1 MNGGKDVRLGDD
13 KRPVSTVPSDQQL
26 LYNIQSGEVLT
37 DEFGNPLITEVDTY
51 YIKDATMQ
59 RSTSVVFDEKPSS
72 PYVREDLTDIATNLS
87 ATHADLDVNL
97 NFTAGGEVTVLLAE
111 NPIIGDDFTIPCSV
125 SGTTVTVNHVGHN
138 LTTGM
143 AVEIRLQLE
152 VPGMSL
158 PNYGWIHPP
167 YTVTVVDANNFTYTL
182 GEDKDGYTGR
192 AFYRHPN
199 GQTVTGI
206 GSTSVLTVDNSNI
219 TWYNLELFGGPGYI
233 AAGIGSDSGI
243 NDGTIGVTTNT
254 TDGRRTI
261 FNPRDPSLASPL
273 PIVKVNNDQGTGNNK
288 IYFDTSVGI
297 NSILGATVGD
307 RVIGEY
313 VPPGTFIS
321 NISHNNRI
329 VLSNNLSNSGIN
341 TVPVSIRRAKPA
353 IKTADTTWKIEEQ
366 FPDTSEVSSTLLGIP
381 RAETQLSLFS
391 NVSSYGIDTNEFE
404 TYTVTSGISNGAW
417 ESRYNR
423 VYGSRNTGKTTE
435 EVQESGIKLEI
446 FPVPYSYPFPKKGF
460 DKVGYYQADKY
471 EAYTDFIQ
479 MGNDLHEIY
488 NSGVAPYNAYPKDWK
503 DSFVPDTV
511 ADVVVAGG
519 INDVKYLED
528 FDTCFARIDTFTDWY
543 RDMGKFGGGK
553 LTDPVNGNDYTF
565 DTVNEVL
572 KAGKD
577 AGLLPHYGAGDVP
590 LRTVDNVR
598 PGYEDN
604 YSISSVLQSRRVF
617 RYQPGRISGF
627 TFGVAAS
634 RESRTGYTVEWGIKN
649 PTDQYVFKI
658 ENGNLSIVRR
668 STIPLNRSAIERSGM
683 ELSDQVRKKSGTPY
697 DDTNYWT
704 LDVPFDNFNGDPLTG
719 NGPSGYSL
727 DPEAVTMYKIEF
739 GWYGAIGCRFYA
751 YIPVGSDGARWVVIH
766 TFVIENS
773 LGQPCLEDSYFRL
786 CYKLDVD
793 VRSSIKKPVFI
804 TKYGASYYIDGGD
817 EGTSQIY
824 SVTSG
829 EKSISGIGTESLI
842 SVKPK
847 DLIYNSEGVGIVN
860 KKLIIPTDLNVSTKT
875 GEKDIT
881 EVKTVVCKGCP
892 GFGHVYTPGVGTTE
906 NGRTISASGIRFI
919 GVDEIVALA
928 PNYFTELDIG
938 AKIIAPSIYDAY
950 IGSLSIPSGG
960 MSPEG
965 RQKYEQAKLIKQ
977 SGGQRK
983 IAGSI
988 DEYPV
993 YDRVLGI
1000 TTNLTVADDAT
1011 GNYPHAVRLSNYD
1024 GIAVSNFKLTGSQLD
1039 IQFANPSSGDDYA
1052 HFADFMIGVTD
1063 VEPNVDVPSGEINY
1077 FTVGIGTT
1085 TTVPNDRIL
1094 FGKHSHN
1101 WVSMDADGVESS
1113 ESWATPN
1120 PPRRMGIDNR
1130 IPALSNPGGGTCS
1143 KLSIRIESPQVIEG
1157 VDQLNVWPP
1166 DPSESTGVGVSFF
1179 LRLRNK
1185 QFDKSITYDGGQ
1197 VGIRQKVF
1205 DPVSGNPIIDPLT
1218 GSQKTTNEA
1227 TSSKYVGIVSSYTA
1241 TEGTE
1246 TVLYEFIEIDQKLNG
1261 YGTATGIEPSG
1272 GVTHN
1277 SLDVVFRPVSATGG
1291 GVNNRKLF
1299 NFNPYPL
1306 YLVTKMMDHADINS
1320 LSIKETIGDLTRT
1333 VTPRMFV
1340 ARGVGTAVTTY
1351 GGLAVID
1358 EPPTNF
1364 EEIERLSSAA
1374 IDVQNQ
1380 QKLREP
1386 FTVIDNFYIG
1396 ANESKSINL
1405 SKIFGVDRSVIT
1417 PDNNNIEATFLT
1429 ASIVGG
1435 GSTTGTI
1442 ETSLNFKEQ

>member
-26 LYNIQSGEVLT
+26 LYNIQNGEVLT

-51 YIKDATMQ
+51 FIKDATMQ

-87 ATHADLDVNL
+87 AIHADLDVNL
-97 NFTAGGEVTVLLAE
+97 NFTAGGEVTVLQR
-111 NPIIGDDFTIPCSV
+111 
-125 SGTTVTVNHVGHN
+125 SG
-138 LTTGM
+138 
-143 AVEIRLQLE
+143 
-152 VPGMSL
+152 S
-158 PNYGWIHPP
+158 
-167 YTVTVVDANNFTYTL
+167 
-182 GEDKDGYTGR
+182 
-192 AFYRHPN
+192 
-199 GQTVTGI
+199 TVTGI
-206 GSTSVLTVDNSNI
+206 GTTSVLTRDNSNI

-243 NDGTIGVTTNT
+243 NDGTIGVSTNT

-273 PIVKVNNDQGTGNNK
+273 PIIKAVNDQGTGNNK
-288 IYFDTSVGI
+288 IYFNTSVGI

-329 VLSNNLSNSGIN
+329 VLSNDLLNSGIS
-341 TVPVSIRRAKPA
+341 TVPVSIRRAKPV
-353 IKTADTTWKIEEQ
+353 IRNADTVWKIAEQ

-404 TYTVTSGISNGAW
+404 TYNHTTGISNGIW
-417 ESRYNR
+417 ERRYNKK
-423 VYGSRNTGKTTE
+423 YGARNTGKTTE
-435 EVQESGIKLEI
+435 EVQETGIKLEI
-446 FPVPYSYPFPKKGF
+446 YPVPYSYPFPKKGF
-460 DKVGYYQADKY
+460 EKVGYYQADKY

-488 NSGVAPYNAYPKDWK
+488 NSGVAPYNTYPQDWK
-503 DSFVPDTV
+503 DSFIPDTV

-519 INDVKYLED
+519 INDVKYVAG
-528 FDTCFARIDTFTDWY
+528 FATAFARIDTFTDWY
-543 RDMGKFGGGK
+543 RDLAKLGGGK
-553 LTDPVNGNDYTF
+553 LIDPVTDTDYTF

-572 KAGKD
+572 KDGKD
-577 AGLLPHYGAGDVP
+577 AGLLPHYGISDVP
-590 LRTVDNVR
+590 LRTIDNTR
-598 PGYEDN
+598 PGYQDD
-604 YSISSVLQSRRVF
+604 YGITTILQSRRVF

-627 TFGVAAS
+627 TFGVSAS
-634 RESRTGYTVEWGIKN
+634 RESRAGYTVEWGIKN

-668 STIPLNRSAIERSGM
+668 STIPLNRNAIERSGM
-683 ELSDQVRKKSGTPY
+683 ELSDQVRKKSGTPF
-697 DDTNYWT
+697 DDTEYWT

-739 GWYGAIGCRFYA
+739 GWYGAIGARFYA
-751 YIPVGSDGARWVVIH
+751 YIPTGNGGARWVVIH

-786 CYKLDVD
+786 CYKINVD
-793 VRSSIKKPVFI
+793 TRSAIKQPVYI

-829 EKSISGIGTESLI
+829 EKSITGIGTESLI
-842 SVKPK
+842 AIKPK
-847 DLIYNSEGVGIVN
+847 DLIFNSEGVGIVN

-875 GEKDIT
+875 GEKDVT

-906 NGRTISASGIRFI
+906 NGRTIDASGIRFI

-928 PNYFTELDIG
+928 PNYFTDLDIG
-938 AKIIAPSIYDAY
+938 AKIIAPSIWDAY
-950 IGSLSIPSGG
+950 IGSLSVPSGG

-965 RQKYEQAKLIKQ
+965 RQKYEQAKLVRYNG
-977 SGGQRK
+977 SQRK
-983 IAGSI
+983 IAGGI

-993 YDRVLGI
+993 YDSVTGV

-1011 GNYPHAVRLSNYD
+1011 GNYPHAIRLSNYD

-1039 IQFANPSSGDDYA
+1039 IQFANPNNGDDYS
-1052 HFADFMIGVTD
+1052 HYSDFIIGVTD
-1063 VEPNVDVPSGEINY
+1063 VEPNVDVPSGEINH

-1101 WVSMDADGVESS
+1101 WVGMDADGVESG
-1113 ESWATPN
+1113 ESWSTGPN
-1120 PPRRMGIDNR
+1120 PPLRMGIDYR
-1130 IPALSNPGGGTCS
+1130 IPNLANPGGGTCS
-1143 KLSIRIESPQVIEG
+1143 KLSIRIENPQVIEG
-1157 VDQLNVWPP
+1157 AEQLNVWPP
-1166 DPSESTGVGVSFF
+1166 DPAASTGVGVSFF

-1185 QFDKSITYDGGQ
+1185 QFDKDITYDDGQ
-1197 VGIRQKVF
+1197 VGIRQKIF
-1205 DPVSGNPIIDPLT
+1205 DPVSGSPVIDPLT

-1261 YGTATGIEPSG
+1261 YGTATGVTAPTG

-1277 SLDVVFRPVSATGG
+1277 SLDIVFRPVQAISEHEGG
-1291 GVNNRKLF
+1291 SSVNTRKLF

-1306 YLVTKMMDHADINS
+1306 YLITKMMDKASINTIS
-1320 LSIKETIGDLTRT
+1320 LKETIGDLTRT

-1340 ARGVGTAVTTY
+1340 GRGVGTAVTTY
-1351 GGLAVID
+1351 GGLAVVD

-1364 EEIERLSSAA
+1364 DELERLSSAA

-1380 QKLREP
+1380 QKIREP
-1386 FTVIDNFYIG
+1386 FTVIDNFYVG
-1396 ANESKSINL
+1396 ANESKSIDL
-1405 SKIFGVDRSVIT
+1405 SKIFGPDRSVIT
-1417 PDNNNIEATFLT
+1417 PDNQNIEATFLT

-1435 GSTTGTI
+1435 GSTTGSI